1 MRGLVLLMSDGGHDE
16 VQRDGMFG
24 LDEIADTPV
33 TARSDG
39 GDDRIAIE
47 PKK

>member
-1 MRGLVLLMSDGGHDE
+1 MRGLVLLMSDGGTT

-24 LDEIADTPV
+24 VDEIADTPV
-33 TARSDG
+33 TARCDG

-47 PKK
+47 PP

>member
-1 MRGLVLLMSDGGHDE
+1 ML
-16 VQRDGMFG
+16 G

>member
-1 MRGLVLLMSDGGHDE
+1 
-16 VQRDGMFG
+16 MFG

-33 TARSDG
+33 AARCDG

-47 PKK
+47 AKERHGR

>member
-1 MRGLVLLMSDGGHDE
+1 MRGQLMVRRRHDE

-33 TARSDG
+33 TARCDG
-39 GDDRIAIE
+39 GDADRDRAQE
-47 PKK
+47 MT